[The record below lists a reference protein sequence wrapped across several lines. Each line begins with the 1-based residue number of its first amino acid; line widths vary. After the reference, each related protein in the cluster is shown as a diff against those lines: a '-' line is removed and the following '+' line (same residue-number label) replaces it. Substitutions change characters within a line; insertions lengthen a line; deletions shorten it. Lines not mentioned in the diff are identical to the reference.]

1 MLITLSGLPGS
12 GTSTLA
18 RKAASALGI
27 DHLDGGTV
35 FRSLAAERGFTL
47 REFVVI
53 AEHDESI
60 DRALDARLESR
71 ARGGDV
77 LLESRLAGWLV
88 SRAGLGGLKV
98 WLGCDD
104 RERARRVAARDGG
117 DVEDA
122 LATNMHREASEHTR
136 YRTYYDI
143 DLSDLSV
150 YDLVLD
156 STKTGTDELLNRL
169 LVAAG
174 ERSA

>member
-18 RKAASALGI
+18 RTAASALGI

-35 FRSLAAERGFTL
+35 FRALAAERGFTL
-47 REFVVI
+47 SEFVVI

-71 ARGGDV
+71 ALGGDV

-88 SRAGLGGLKV
+88 SRADLDGLKV

-117 DVEDA
+117 DTEAA
-122 LATNMHREASEHTR
+122 LATNAHREASEHNR
-136 YRTYYDI
+136 YRAYYDI

-156 STKTGTDELLNRL
+156 STETSPDELLER
-169 LVAAG
+169 LVAAATS
-174 ERSA
+174 RWA